1 MYMWVCACVSVIVH
15 VHVYMRV
22 CSKIYVRWYSCMY
35 VCMYACMYVRICMYV
50 CVCTKVCKHVVM
62 VCFYICCEGVY
73 ECVCVCMCVCVHLYI
88 LVCEHV
94 SLLKYEHMCKFF
106 SALIWVLTLLP
117 PSIVNLV
124 ASCCPHVTTPHPLCP
139 FLGIRSKLG
148 GHHFRF
154 DHTPVRGTSFLEVVA
169 APAAAS
175 TSGAPVEASV
185 EGGTCQSE
193 SSDSEAEADE
203 GDLGTERRPSSSTA
217 VEGEEGQKVVVAE
230 ADADE
235 GEPPFDVL
243 WLAETLFDGLVREN
257 LARTRFIYRCI
268 PVQKTCR
275 ARLKHIERALD
286 RWLPQILPQNRM
298 SPYRVC
304 LSLPARV
311 VCLSISPPSFTLT
324 LWQCLLTVP
333 STRFASRST
342 TMAPSTRRIFSH

>member
-1 MYMWVCACVSVIVH
+1 
-15 VHVYMRV
+15 MRPGIAGFI
-22 CSKIYVRWYSCMY
+22 CTHKEGRKIDALKEVTQLFQEYCLDKLDSSASGEREVT
-35 VCMYACMYVRICMYV
+35 AA
-50 CVCTKVCKHVVM
+50 
-62 VCFYICCEGVY
+62 
-73 ECVCVCMCVCVHLYI
+73 
-88 LVCEHV
+88 
-94 SLLKYEHMCKFF
+94 SLAAED
-106 SALIWVLTLLP
+106 ALEAELAEL
-117 PSIVNLV
+117 
-124 ASCCPHVTTPHPLCP
+124 
-139 FLGIRSKLG
+139 RKSKLG

-243 WLAETLFDGLVREN
+243 WLAETLFEGLVREN

-298 SPYRVC
+298 SPYRYEIRVKVNNNGSINKKDIFALIEERIPAC
-304 LSLPARV
+304 NVVDLRAPQFTIMVTVLQNVACISIVRSLHQYSGFNFNSLGVERQKPQHAK
-311 VCLSISPPSFTLT
+311 
-324 LWQCLLTVP
+324 
-333 STRFASRST
+333 
-342 TMAPSTRRIFSH
+342 APSTSSGASTSLPKPPST